1 MENLL
6 NLAIDATKKNV
17 VKRTRPENI
26 NDAMLRILY
35 EEDKGPMER
44 THLIARISLDRMIA
58 EHGEAEV
65 ERLATEERPKFDDM
79 MEDYNKTV
87 KNGVDTGVSNSNNN
101 SAFSYN
107 QKYKEYELI
116 KEGSTLD
123 IVKRSDKKSDDKK
136 SKKK

>member
-65 ERLATEERPKFDDM
+65 ERLAAEERPKFDDM